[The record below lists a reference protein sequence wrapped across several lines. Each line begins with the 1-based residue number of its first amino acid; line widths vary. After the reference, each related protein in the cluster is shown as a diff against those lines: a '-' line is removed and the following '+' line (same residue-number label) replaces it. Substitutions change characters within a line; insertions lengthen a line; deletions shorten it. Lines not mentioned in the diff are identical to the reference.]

1 MSIFNDDRST
11 MNPTATAFDQ
21 ILSESG
27 FDVALQ
33 KAFESGMNLDEIM
46 YVTFSHTERTVKRYI
61 VQEQLKKAAN
71 KAK

>member
-33 KAFESGMNLDEIM
+33 KAFESGMNLDEIIKLPVV
-46 YVTFSHTERTVKRYI
+46 YYHY
-61 VQEQLKKAAN
+61 KKYGWVN
-71 KAK
+71 NLTDR

>member
-33 KAFESGMNLDEIM
+33 KAFESGMNLQLW
-46 YVTFSHTERTVKRYI
+46 VERMKF
-61 VQEQLKKAAN
+61 VQHQWQKQLQQN
-71 KAK
+71 QN